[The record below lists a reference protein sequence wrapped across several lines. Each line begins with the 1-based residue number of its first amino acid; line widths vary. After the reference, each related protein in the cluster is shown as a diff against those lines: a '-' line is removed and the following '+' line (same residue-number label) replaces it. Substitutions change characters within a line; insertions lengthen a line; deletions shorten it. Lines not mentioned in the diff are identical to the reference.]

1 MNHITGYRLLI
12 WSEKPDK
19 LQEFYRDALQLEPTT
34 KLTLSNDY
42 GYGLKITDT
51 MRLWIGKHSEV
62 TGKNKDP
69 FRHIV
74 NLYVEDVFEWY
85 EKLKDR
91 KDVTIIQV
99 PVETPLSKP
108 ENKKYVFTFL
118 DPEGNCL
125 QFMNPS

>member
-1 MNHITGYRLLI
+1 MNKITGYRLLI
-12 WSEKPDK
+12 WSENPDK
-19 LQEFYRDALQLEPTT
+19 LMEFYKDVLELEPTT

-42 GYGLKITDT
+42 GYGFKITDV
-51 MRLWIGKHSEV
+51 MRIWIGKHSDV
-62 TGKNKDP
+62 KGKNKDP

-74 NLYVEDVFEWY
+74 NLYVDDVFEWY
-85 EKLKDR
+85 EKLKDN
-91 KDVTIIQV
+91 KDITVIQQ

-108 ENKKYVFTFL
+108 ESKKYVFTFL